1 MMTDKE
7 KTIRNYM
14 DKLGLT
20 QDEALQLWEDDHSNE
35 DLPEVKVLTEKA
47 KHIKRYEQSSKPRKK
62 AEKERKVDI
71 QKKEILEE
79 CGKALE
85 NMGAN
90 ITNRQTETKIMF
102 EFSGESYTL
111 QLTKHRKKKGDW

>member
-35 DLPEVKVLTEKA
+35 DLPEVKALTEKA
-47 KHIKRYEQSSKPRKK
+47 KHIKRYEQSAKPRKK

-111 QLTKHRKKKGDW
+111 QLTKHRKKKGD

>member
-1 MMTDKE
+1 MMIDKE
-7 KTIRNYM
+7 KAIRNYM

-20 QDEALQLWEDDHSNE
+20 QDEALQLWKDDHSNE
-35 DLPEVKVLTEKA
+35 DLPEVKALTEKA

-111 QLTKHRKKKGDW
+111 QLTKHRKKKEDW

>member
-1 MMTDKE
+1 MTEKE
-7 KTIRNYM
+7 KVIHNYM

-20 QDEALQLWEDDHSNE
+20 QEEALQLWEDDHSNE
-35 DLPEVKVLTEKA
+35 DLPEVKELTEKA
-47 KHIKRYEQSSKPRKK
+47 KHIKRYEQSAKPRKK
-62 AEKERKVDI
+62 ADKERKVDFT
-71 QKKEILEE
+71 KKEILAE

-102 EFSGESYTL
+102 EFNCESYTL
-111 QLTKHRKKKGDW
+111 QLTKHRKKKGE